1 MSEIAVSPQSF
12 LTMLHD
18 GGVSIE
24 AIAAH
29 LDALDHQGR
38 LDALFAM
45 RRADQRALYEKAAAA
60 PPIDVSFFSTGGPVT
75 HHGKNSLPV
84 PTVFRRFAKVFAAAD
99 GARLFGFN
107 EGVLR
112 PYIGPGYFVAY
123 STAGKPE
130 WQARGGVVVDYFQ
143 VPDGPVPAG
152 WPGVVPNSKGLQ
164 VLVYHHTRDFM
175 RRVSAQVS
183 IGAAY
188 KEERAMGQFFVLCKE
203 PGR

>member
-1 MSEIAVSPQSF
+1 MSSLLSSPRSF
-12 LTMLHD
+12 LTMVND
-18 GGVSIE
+18 ADVSIG
-24 AIAAH
+24 AIAEH

-45 RRADQRALYEKAAAA
+45 SRSDQRALYGKASSSAAL
-60 PPIDVSFFSTGGPVT
+60 DVGFFSQAGPVT

-99 GARLFGFN
+99 GGRVFGFN

-123 STAGKPE
+123 ETAGNAE
-130 WQARGGVVVDYFQ
+130 WAARGSVVVDYFQ
-143 VPDGPVPAG
+143 VPDGAVDPS
-152 WPGVVPNSKGLQ
+152 WPKVVPNNKGLQ

-175 RRVSAQVS
+175 RRVSAHVS

-203 PGR
+203 R